1 MRQQSIRPSKLC
13 WHIIKATVTVL
24 RPRAILG
31 VGDSVVF
38 PRILRAHK
46 EGRLRVIGKA
56 DNEIDFT
63 SIKNLCRAVE
73 LCIEKKENSTSTN
86 LQCNK

>member
-1 MRQQSIRPSKLC
+1 MNYKEAI
-13 WHIIKATVTVL
+13 VTVL

-31 VGDSVVF
+31 AGDTVVF
-38 PRILRAHK
+38 PRLLRAHK
-46 EGRLRVIGKA
+46 EGRLRIIGKA

-73 LCIEKKENSTSTN
+73 LCIEKKEIAHRQIYNVTN
-86 LQCNK
+86 GDTINLWMK